1 MKSKRLLLGIAA
13 VMTAAAILCGV
24 SVYRSATVL
33 TTVQYEL
40 ETELTEPIRIVQL
53 TDLHGKVFR
62 EGNEELIRMVVE
74 AEPDMIMMTGDML
87 DRSDENADVVCD
99 LICALTGIA
108 PVYYSYGNHEYQWM
122 IAHGESLTPELEAA
136 GAIVLDVAYMD
147 LTFKGQDLRIGG
159 YHSYYR
165 QPHMFAISEEEKR
178 RQLDFCADFEDTDR
192 YQILLSHIP
201 SAWLDWGYID
211 KFPVDLV
218 LSGHYHGGQI
228 RIPLLGGIYAPEA
241 GLFPDY
247 TEGIYAGTQAT
258 CVLSTGLGAS
268 PGIPRFNNLPR
279 ITVVDLIPTA
289 S

>member
-1 MKSKRLLLGIAA
+1 MKNKRLLFLIAVVLA
-13 VMTAAAILCGV
+13 AAAILCGI
-24 SVYRSATVL
+24 SVYRCATVL
-33 TTVQYEL
+33 TTVRYEL

-53 TDLHGKVFR
+53 TDLHGKIFG
-62 EGNEELIRMVVE
+62 ENNDELIRMVVE

-87 DRSDENADVVCD
+87 DRSDDNADIVCD
-99 LICALTGIA
+99 LIRALTEIA
-108 PVYYSYGNHEYQWM
+108 PVYYGYGNHEYQWM
-122 IAHGESLTPELEAA
+122 NNHGESLTPVLEAA
-136 GAIVLDVAYMD
+136 GTIVLDVAYMD

-165 QPHMFAISEEEKR
+165 QPHMFTVTEKEKQ
-178 RQLDFCADFEDTDR
+178 RQLEFCKDFEDTER
-192 YQILLSHIP
+192 FKILLSHIP

-247 TEGIYAGTQAT
+247 TEGIYVGTQAT

-268 PGIPRFNNLPR
+268 PGIPRFNNLPQ